1 MKIIKDNKEFPRIY
15 FYLDALSNDTT
26 LQNA

>member
-1 MKIIKDNKEFPRIY
+1 MKIIEDNKEFPRTH